1 MIEEDPA
8 ERFDSLPEEVK
19 ERIAL
24 HGMSRSQRR
33 SRRGSKHNIAL
44 DPVRFKGYD
53 HAVTTAERPWDLKAK
68 NRKKNKAARAARRKT
83 R

>member
-1 MIEEDPA
+1 VNEDDPA
-8 ERFDSLPEEVK
+8 ARISALPEEVQRK
-19 ERIAL
+19 IAL

-33 SRRGSKHNIAL
+33 QRGPKHTVAL

-68 NRKKNKAARAARRKT
+68 NRKKNKAARAARRKSQ
-83 R
+83 